1 METVFYQQLG
11 RVLSSG
17 GNRTPL
23 VFDFC
28 NNFGSIVAAERIPKR
43 MEETFKRLT
52 GESEQLPFTPSD
64 FRIIDRTL
72 TFRQLTDEIRKS
84 LKQQSIEDKI
94 TFLEQMAQLNGGKL

>member
-1 METVFYQQLG
+1 
-11 RVLSSG
+11 
-17 GNRTPL
+17 
-23 VFDFC
+23 
-28 NNFGSIVAAERIPKR
+28 

-84 LKQQSIEDKI
+84 LKQQLLALS
-94 TFLEQMAQLNGGKL
+94 TGLQL